1 MSHRAWL
8 EICWTGGRLE
18 WERAEDV
25 EAVWARVEEYVL
37 AEGSYPLAALGENLR
52 QALRQRL
59 TEFDS
64 LNRDW
69 VIGLL
74 QKLSE
79 QFPHAVFGARIAE
92 CVQPAE
98 DLWDC
103 RAIVA
108 LNGDVD
114 TWQLEDF
121 P

>member
-1 MSHRAWL
+1 VSHRARL

-25 EAVWARVEEYVL
+25 EAVWARVEEYVR
-37 AEGSYPLAALGENLR
+37 AEGSYPLEAMRESLR

-59 TEFDS
+59 TAFDS

-79 QFPHAVFGARIAE
+79 QFPHAVFGARIAK

-114 TWQLEDF
+114 TWQFEDF